1 MLVAAAVC
9 PCPPLLVPEVAA
21 GAAPELD
28 TARAA
33 CADALGVLAAA
44 RPDLL
49 VVVGPAEQ
57 SGRGVHAEGTRGSFR
72 GFGVDVDVRLGAD
85 GGAGVGVRPDANG
98 GVGVGVR
105 LDADGGVGV
114 GVRPGADVAGGVDV
128 RPRADRGED
137 QPRPLPTSLAV
148 AAWLLERTGWS
159 DAPIEGLGVGE
170 PLEPE
175 RCIQTGREIA
185 GRAERVALLVM
196 GDASACRTLKA
207 PGYLDERAAPFDAE
221 VARAL
226 GAADVA
232 ALRALDAESAYE
244 LKASGRAPWQV
255 LAGAAEEAGLGGS
268 LLYEDA
274 PYGVGYVV
282 AAWS

>member
-9 PCPPLLVPEVAA
+9 PCPPLLVPELAA
-21 GAAPELD
+21 GAAPEMD
-28 TARAA
+28 AARSA

-57 SGRGVHAEGTRGSFR
+57 SGRGWFPQGAPGSFR
-72 GFGVDVDVRLGAD
+72 GFGVGVEVRLGP
-85 GGAGVGVRPDANG
+85 AGDTVSER
-98 GVGVGVR
+98 
-105 LDADGGVGV
+105 
-114 GVRPGADVAGGVDV
+114 
-128 RPRADRGED
+128 E
-137 QPRPLPTSLAV
+137 LPPSLAV
-148 AAWLLERTGWS
+148 GAWLLERTGWA

-170 PLEPE
+170 PLAPE
-175 RCIQTGREIA
+175 RCAEAGREIGA
-185 GRAERVALLVM
+185 KARRVALLVL
-196 GDASACRTLKA
+196 GDASACRTVKA

-232 ALRALDAESAYE
+232 AVQALDAELAAE

-255 LAGAAEEAGLGGS
+255 LAGAAEGANLSGA

-282 AAWS
+282 ATWS

>member
-1 MLVAAAVC
+1 MLVAAAIC

-28 TARAA
+28 RARAA

-49 VVVGPAEQ
+49 VVIGPADR
-57 SGRGVHAEGTRGSFR
+57 SGRGPYTEGTPGTFR
-72 GFGVDVDVRLGAD
+72 GFGVEVDVRLG
-85 GGAGVGVRPDANG
+85 GAG
-98 GVGVGVR
+98 
-105 LDADGGVGV
+105 DGE
-114 GVRPGADVAGGVDV
+114 AG
-128 RPRADRGED
+128 RE
-137 QPRPLPTSLAV
+137 LPPSLAV

-170 PLEPE
+170 PLAAD
-175 RCIQTGREIA
+175 RCVAAGREIA
-185 GRAERVALLVM
+185 ARAERVALLVM
-196 GDASACRTLKA
+196 GDGSACRTLKA

-232 ALRALDAESAYE
+232 ALVALDADLAHE
-244 LKASGRAPWQV
+244 LQASGRAPWQV
-255 LAGAAEEAGLGGS
+255 LAGAAEGADLAGS
-268 LLYEDA
+268 LLYDHRLVDDGRFGHRLVLVEERTDT
-274 PYGVGYVV
+274 
-282 AAWS
+282 

>member
-9 PCPPLLVPEVAA
+9 PCPPVLVPPVAA

-28 TARAA
+28 GARAA
-33 CADALGVLAAA
+33 CTDALGVLAAA
-44 RPDLL
+44 RPDRL
-49 VVVGPAEQ
+49 VVVGPADE
-57 SGRGVHAEGTRGSFR
+57 SGRGPHPQGAPGSFR
-72 GFGVDVDVRLGAD
+72 GFGVDVDVRLG
-85 GGAGVGVRPDANG
+85 PE
-98 GVGVGVR
+98 
-105 LDADGGVGV
+105 
-114 GVRPGADVAGGVDV
+114 
-128 RPRADRGED
+128 GESAP
-137 QPRPLPTSLAV
+137 QRPLPASLAV

-159 DAPIEGLGVGE
+159 CAPIEGLGVGE

-175 RCIQTGREIA
+175 RCIQTGRGIA
-185 GRAERVALLVM
+185 ARAERVALLVM

-232 ALRALDAESAYE
+232 ALRALDAELAYE
-244 LKASGRAPWQV
+244 LKASGRACWQV
-255 LAGAAEEAGLGGS
+255 LAGAAEGADLGGA

-282 AAWS
+282 ATWS

>member
-21 GAAPELD
+21 GAAPEMD
-28 TARAA
+28 TARTA
-33 CADALGVLAAA
+33 CSDALGVLAAA

-49 VVVGPAEQ
+49 VVVGPAEG
-57 SGRGVHAEGTRGSFR
+57 SGCGSFPQGSPGTFR
-72 GFGVDVDVRLGAD
+72 GFGVDLDVRLGPATD
-85 GGAGVGVRPDANG
+85 S
-98 GVGVGVR
+98 
-105 LDADGGVGV
+105 
-114 GVRPGADVAGGVDV
+114 PGE
-128 RPRADRGED
+128 RE
-137 QPRPLPTSLAV
+137 LPPSLAV
-148 AAWLLERTGWS
+148 AAWLLQRTGWA

-170 PLEPE
+170 PLAPE
-175 RCIQTGREIA
+175 RCVQTGREIGARA
-185 GRAERVALLVM
+185 GRVALLVM
-196 GDASACRTLKA
+196 GDASACRTVKA

-226 GAADVA
+226 GTADVA
-232 ALRALDAESAYE
+232 AVQALDAELARE

-255 LAGAAEEAGLGGS
+255 LAGAAEEADLTGT

-282 AAWS
+282 ATWS